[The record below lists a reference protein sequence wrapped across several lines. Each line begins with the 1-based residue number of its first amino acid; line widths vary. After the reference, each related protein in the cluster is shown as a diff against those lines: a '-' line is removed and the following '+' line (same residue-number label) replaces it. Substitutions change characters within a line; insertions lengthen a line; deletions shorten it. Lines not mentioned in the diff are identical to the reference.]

1 MTDSKM
7 LPESNDDPKEKCP
20 RCGKHI
26 KYKNSKYC
34 TNCGQKLKSDHSKSG
49 LIKPAS

>member
-1 MTDSKM
+1 MKNEQNKARF
-7 LPESNDDPKEKCP
+7 PEPNDDPKEKCP

-34 TNCGQKLKSDHSKSG
+34 TNCGQELNK
-49 LIKPAS
+49 